1 MHGHATFR
9 VGNGKREKKGKEG
22 KRREKKGKE
31 EKRRDDMAYADPWE
45 SICIERIIDASSWQS
60 YKIS

>member
-1 MHGHATFR
+1 MVMLHSGLEM
-9 VGNGKREKKGKEG
+9 GKG

-31 EKRRDDMAYADPWE
+31 GKEGKRRDDMAYADPWE